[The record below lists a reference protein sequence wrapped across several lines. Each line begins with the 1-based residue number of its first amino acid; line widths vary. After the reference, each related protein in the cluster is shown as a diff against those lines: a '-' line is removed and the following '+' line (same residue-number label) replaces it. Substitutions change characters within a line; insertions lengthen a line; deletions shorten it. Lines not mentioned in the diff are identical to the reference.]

1 MNKKI
6 CLKKYTGFSLAE
18 TLITLLIVAIVA
30 IASVPVITK
39 KKATPAEPSGT
50 WMCTLNS
57 QGQHVVWETGDKNM
71 NDADQWKTTGK
82 NYCEFSVP
90 KGARNFAI
98 TAIGGGGGGAGAGVE
113 SKVWT
118 TSFNVPY
125 AGRYKMAAIGA
136 GGNGAKGPP
145 DAASGIPLGNV
156 PGGGG
161 AGGVGYAEY
170 EFTDNVKELKVTTG
184 SANSGFDGQ
193 NGVSGNSSTITAT
206 YQDNLYQNQNVTLLS
221 AGGGNGGRGC
231 YIITP
236 PVLLP
241 LVSACNNYDALPYGQ
256 QGGVS
261 FMSSSNDYIKVIEQK
276 SFNNNSYGYG
286 RADKN
291 CEDMECFGHTTVSEQ
306 IKINNKLSPYFIFV
320 THNVTTGEE
329 QSDYYEYQFG
339 RGGLS
344 EYIINGSL
352 PFFPKWPSYKGPLT
366 QSGINGRVM
375 ITTTFHKPGLGGEA
389 GEHVERAF
397 YSEFDSKKLK
407 VIIGKGGTGGSAGS
421 SEPVGNVYNPY
432 ISTKKPTEATDG
444 TSTQIVGLLTLYGG
458 KHGKSLQE
466 DNIKAL
472 QEAKGGDGVPSPLR
486 KSKKLVE
493 VGSDMDLLKKYQ
505 TGLGGLSQG
514 NTSVDGQTSL
524 FYGAGGGGGGVDADS
539 KAGKGADGSPGF
551 VIIEW

>member
-18 TLITLLIVAIVA
+18 TLVTLLIVAIVA

-39 KKATPAEPSGT
+39 KKATPVEPSGT

-57 QGQHVVWETGDKNM
+57 QGEHVVWKTGDKNM
-71 NDADQWKTTGK
+71 NDADLWTPT
-82 NYCEFSVP
+82 NEDFCEFSVP

-98 TAIGGGGGGAGAGVE
+98 TAVGGGGGGAGAGLE

-118 TSFNVPY
+118 TSFNIPY

-136 GGNGAKGPP
+136 GGNGARGE
-145 DAASGIPLGNV
+145 DWGGSLV

-170 EFTDNVKELKVTTG
+170 EFTDNVKSLSLTRGLVDPNTTDER
-184 SANSGFDGQ
+184 SGTRG
-193 NGVSGNSSTITAT
+193 GASKISAT
-206 YQDNLYQNQNVTLLS
+206 YQDNLFKNQTIELIN

-231 YIITP
+231 QSVPFVCNAWKDFYSKQGS
-236 PVLLP
+236 
-241 LVSACNNYDALPYGQ
+241 VSISNIN
-256 QGGVS
+256 
-261 FMSSSNDYIKVIEQK
+261 NDYIKTIETK
-276 SFNNNSYGYG
+276 NFNSDTGDGDAQCNSLY
-286 RADKN
+286 
-291 CEDMECFGHTTVSEQ
+291 CFGYRTVAHQLEVNKKMEPFVFFNVYNDIGGLVKDRFSEQ
-306 IKINNKLSPYFIFV
+306 Y
-320 THNVTTGEE
+320 
-329 QSDYYEYQFG
+329 G
-339 RGGLS
+339 RGGTALHQA
-344 EYIINGSL
+344 ERRGDNKNNPYYKQPGRNGYVMVVTSL
-352 PFFPKWPSYKGPLT
+352 
-366 QSGINGRVM
+366 
-375 ITTTFHKPGLGGEA
+375 HKPGLGGEA

-421 SEPVGNVYNPY
+421 SEPTGNVYNPY

-466 DNIKAL
+466 SDIKAM
-472 QEAKGGDGVPSPLR
+472 QEAKGGDGEPSPLR

-551 VIIEW
+551 VMIEW